1 MNNINTE
8 ELKLIIS
15 EIERLSSSK
24 ESQIDRQQLTEI
36 ITELNLPIEL
46 LDEAILAVERNK
58 NLAQKRKKLM
68 LISAALSVLVVL
80 GISYPIIRWQKYQEA
95 LAKMMAI
102 DSRITLEEDNKQNLE
117 IINREDS
124 PRLHFRVTFKD
135 TPVGQPLSLGCDWI
149 NSQGEIIHQNRYQT
163 RPVEKEIWH
172 TRCRYR
178 IGNNSV
184 PGTWQVQMFSGDRL
198 LREQTFQVE

>member
-1 MNNINTE
+1 MNHINTE
-8 ELKLIIS
+8 DLKLIIS
-15 EIERLSSSK
+15 EIERLSLSK
-24 ESQIDRQQLTEI
+24 ESEVNRQQLMEI

-46 LDEAILAVERNK
+46 LDEAILAVENKKKTAKKRNK
-58 NLAQKRKKLM
+58 LI
-68 LISAALSVLVVL
+68 LISSVTTIFVFF
-80 GISYPIIRWQKYQEA
+80 GIYYSVMSRQKYQQT

-102 DSRITLEEDNKQNLE
+102 DSRITLEEDNKKNLE

-135 TPVGQPLSLGCDWI
+135 TPVGQPLSLSCDWI
-149 NSQGEIIHQNRYQT
+149 NPEGEIIHQNRYQT

-178 IGNNSV
+178 IGNSSI